1 MKILSLPER
10 DDHPY
15 ILEVD
20 NTELE
25 TFSHMPRCYFWE
37 HVMGLV
43 PSAGRLDDMVETI
56 KPSAPLVWGGAVHL
70 WMEHYY
76 GGDAPEEAF
85 AKTIREYGQR
95 LEAIEIGG
103 GHHTQGRLDL
113 HIDQYLEDPNVQERD
128 KYYRCIAT
136 EQYVMRPIDG
146 DVGHG
151 GKIDL
156 IMYDERDNS
165 VVIWDHKT
173 SKKKVNSDYFMDWF
187 NMSYQVTGYHWHG
200 EHLTDLLKERG
211 EIPDDSVFRGVMI
224 NALQTTKTIEYNHAS
239 SIFTRTDAQIKDFV
253 RSAWI
258 LAHEILERKQKT
270 IKLLE
275 SGDPPENAWPYWPNF
290 GENFCK
296 WKDLNTVT
304 PEIRDQILDACVFDP
319 WWERRRRK

>member
-1 MKILSLPER
+1 MKIEQLPHR

-43 PSAGRLDDMVETI
+43 PAAGRLDDMVETA
-56 KPSAPLVWGGAVHL
+56 KQSAALVWGSAVHRFL
-70 WMEHYY
+70 EFYY
-76 GGDAPEEAF
+76 GGLTPLIAMERTLA
-85 AKTIREYGQR
+85 EYGDR
-95 LEAIEIGG
+95 FEALEISGDYRTA
-103 GHHTQGRLDL
+103 GRLQL
-113 HIDQYLEDPNVQERD
+113 VMEQYLDDPDIITRD
-128 KYYRCIAT
+128 KYYTVLAT

-151 GKIDL
+151 GKIDDV
-156 IMYDERDNS
+156 MFDERDNS

-173 SKKKVNSDYFMDWF
+173 SKKKVKSDYFMDWF
-187 NMSYQVTGYHWHG
+187 NLSYQITGYYWHG
-200 EHLTDLLKERG
+200 EHITNLLKEDG
-211 EIPDDSVFRGVMI
+211 TIPGDSVFRGVMI
-224 NALQTTKTIEYNHAS
+224 NAMQTTKTIEYEHAS
-239 SIFTRTDAQIKDFV
+239 ALFSRTDTQIADFV

-258 LAHEILERKQKT
+258 LSHEILERKQKT

-275 SGDPPENAWPYWPNF
+275 AGDPPENAWPYWPNY

-304 PEIRDQILDACVFDP
+304 PEIRDQVLDVCIFDP
-319 WWERRRRK
+319 WWERRRTK